1 MVQRKKE
8 KKKETDVYK
17 VSYQLHVT
25 EHALITI
32 KNKKQGIMF
41 QSEKW
46 ELVKDVNQELKALAY
61 HCTIY
66 TTVSFFNQQTFLLI
80 ISLKQLISR
89 INQYTYTHRHTDR
102 HTHAHTHTH
111 THTCVRTREHTHTHM
126 CVHTHTHARAHTHTH
141 MCTQAYTHAHCYWND
156 TIANPKSDGLN
167 PPSIQSHP
175 QPLVTK

>member
-1 MVQRKKE
+1 MFTKSDIMKCHIN
-8 KKKETDVYK
+8 YN
-17 VSYQLHVT
+17 VT

-80 ISLKQLISR
+80 ILLKQLISR
-89 INQYTYTHRHTDR
+89 INQYT
-102 HTHAHTHTH
+102 
-111 THTCVRTREHTHTHM
+111 
-126 CVHTHTHARAHTHTH
+126 
-141 MCTQAYTHAHCYWND
+141 
-156 TIANPKSDGLN
+156 
-167 PPSIQSHP
+167 
-175 QPLVTK
+175 